1 MISLYEIFHWIC
13 SNFLNFYWYF
23 QPTVNNHAHFSPSFL
38 FCPPFFSHLSA
49 DSHQKDTLM
58 VFMLCSALGPD
69 CSGCTK
75 HLFLFKG
82 CFRRCKMNFLLGGN
96 NVIICVVC
104 LVFGRPGQQSRSLLW
119 PINKVVSTST
129 SLKNWPSNIT
139 CQQPENTPQLEQ
151 DNKTTSPELF
161 QLLPPDFFNEDKDF
175 CFSSRDPGVCVRV
188 CVSLESVWKSSD
200 ITDDANVFVF
210 LTSWL
215 FEKLTSVQSTADRTL
230 FLVSWEN
237 TDAASVYLTRNVD
250 FHITNQATL
259 KTPLQPLA
267 QS

>member
-13 SNFLNFYWYF
+13 CNFLNFYWYF
-23 QPTVNNHAHFSPSFL
+23 QPTVNNHAHFSPSFF

-49 DSHQKDTLM
+49 VSHQKDTLM

-119 PINKVVSTST
+119 PINKVVITST

-188 CVSLESVWKSSD
+188 RVCSPGERVKKFWHHRWCKCFCFFNILALWKTDQRPVHCRQNFVPCFLRKYRRCQCLSD
-200 ITDDANVFVF
+200 PQCG
-210 LTSWL
+210 LPHHKSGH
-215 FEKLTSVQSTADRTL
+215 S
-230 FLVSWEN
+230 
-237 TDAASVYLTRNVD
+237 
-250 FHITNQATL
+250 
-259 KTPLQPLA
+259 
-267 QS
+267 

>member
-1 MISLYEIFHWIC
+1 MWTFFFFHTPKWYHSVLWYLYMKSFIEFTAIFSISTDIFSQPSIIMLI
-13 SNFLNFYWYF
+13 FLLFSF
-23 QPTVNNHAHFSPSFL
+23 AHH
-38 FCPPFFSHLSA
+38 FSHLSA
-49 DSHQKDTLM
+49 VSHQKDTLM

-82 CFRRCKMNFLLGGN
+82 CFQRCKMNFLLGGN

-119 PINKVVSTST
+119 PINKVVITST

-188 CVSLESVWKSSD
+188 CVCSPGERVKKFWHHRWCKC
-200 ITDDANVFVF
+200 FCF
-210 LTSWL
+210 
-215 FEKLTSVQSTADRTL
+215 F
-230 FLVSWEN
+230 
-237 TDAASVYLTRNVD
+237 
-250 FHITNQATL
+250 
-259 KTPLQPLA
+259 
-267 QS
+267 